1 MTSSS
6 SESRDDERSPSPPP
20 HPPRPNTT
28 GGDVVPI
35 KSSMS
40 LGPAGLDAVPAVL
53 SGSHGQPAGCV
64 SDTSLLLHQQQ
75 HPQLIH
81 NAINGSAAAAAS
93 DDDTHR

>member
-1 MTSSS
+1 
-6 SESRDDERSPSPPP
+6 
-20 HPPRPNTT
+20 
-28 GGDVVPI
+28 
-35 KSSMS
+35 MS

-75 HPQLIH
+75 QQLIH